1 MFPMINQEVIYIL
14 IVALELLFVSV
25 LSNNASN
32 MVRFS
37 FSQSNIFSTIF
48 NSFTQNHD
56 SFILHID
63 VNLNCN
69 CNGFSQVLKF
79 RWLVFG
85 GSDGR
90 IILLA
95 IEKTQSS
102 SLLIASSLVL
112 YLVLVD
118 SKKITVVEIVPH
130 SSYAYRKNCF

>member
-1 MFPMINQEVIYIL
+1 MINQEVIYIL
-14 IVALELLFVSV
+14 IVALESLFVSV

-32 MVRFS
+32 MVRF
-37 FSQSNIFSTIF
+37 
-48 NSFTQNHD
+48 SFTQNHD

-90 IILLA
+90 VTLLA